1 MKTFSIVPIG
11 IIRSEI
17 RNRRNAPLLGTE
29 GAPNAILEI
38 RHEYLEGLE
47 RMQVG
52 DEVIVITWFHRA
64 HRNVLKVHPRWNPSN
79 PLTGVFST

>member
-1 MKTFSIVPIG
+1 M
-11 IIRSEI
+11 
-17 RNRRNAPLLGTE
+17 LGTE

-52 DEVIVITWFHRA
+52 AEAIVIIWFHRA
-64 HRNVLKVHPRWNPSN
+64 HRNVLKVHTIPAFPGATRNISRQDGKHT
-79 PLTGVFST
+79 TGSRSRNS